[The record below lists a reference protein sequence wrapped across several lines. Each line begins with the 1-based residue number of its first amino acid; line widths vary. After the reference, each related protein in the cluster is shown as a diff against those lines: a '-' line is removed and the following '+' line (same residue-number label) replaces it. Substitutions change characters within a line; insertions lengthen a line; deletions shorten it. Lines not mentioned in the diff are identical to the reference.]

1 MNDAPLLEAR
11 NVSKEFPGVVALD
24 SVSLTLRAGE
34 VLAVLGENGAGKST
48 LMKILAGI
56 QQPTGGSI
64 LLDGQEVRI
73 DSVRRAAQLGIVLI
87 HQELNLS
94 DNLTVEANISLG
106 RESHRFGFLQ
116 NSRLRETA
124 SQALKRV
131 GLNVSPET
139 PLKNLAIG
147 QQQLVEIARSL
158 TVNARILIMD
168 EPTSSLSH
176 HETQTLFEVVREL
189 KSQGIAVVYISHR
202 LSEVR
207 ELADRVV
214 VLRDGKNAGEI
225 PKSDITHDLMVRM
238 MVGRDASGFYSR
250 SAHNPGDTLLEV
262 DQLRTPAHPSRA
274 VSFRLCAG
282 EVVGIAGLVGAGRTE
297 LLESIFGIHPPLS
310 GTISVAGVPLSI
322 RCPSDAVRGRMA
334 LVPEDRKQQGLVLE
348 MSVRQ
353 NASLAS
359 IRRDCRGP
367 GFINSQ
373 IEAAETDR
381 MIRVLNIRTPDAR
394 QIVQL
399 LSGGNQQKVVLAR
412 WLIMNPLILMLDEP
426 TRGIDVGARQ
436 EIYQLLDQLAGQG
449 MAILFASSDMEEVLG
464 ISDRILVMHE
474 GRLSGELTRNEFS
487 EEAVMKLA
495 TGADVRPEVPA
506 RC

>member
-1 MNDAPLLEAR
+1 MNDAPLLEVR
-11 NVSKEFPGVVALD
+11 NVSKEFPGVIALD

-106 RESHRFGFLQ
+106 RESHRFGFLR

-124 SQALKRV
+124 SQALMRV
-131 GLNVSPET
+131 GLNVPPET

-158 TVNARILIMD
+158 TVNARVLIMD

-225 PKSDITHDLMVRM
+225 AKSDITHDLMVRM

-250 SAHNPGDTLLEV
+250 SSQTPGDILLEV
-262 DQLRTPAHPSRA
+262 DKLRTPAHPSRA
-274 VSFRLCAG
+274 VSFRLRAG

-297 LLESIFGIHPPLS
+297 LLESIFGIHPSLS

-322 RCPSDAVRGRMA
+322 QCPADAVRGRMA

-359 IRRDCRGP
+359 IRRDSRGP

-381 MIRVLNIRTPDAR
+381 MIRALNIRTPDAR

-436 EIYQLLDQLAGQG
+436 EIYQLLDQLAAQG

-495 TGADVRPEVPA
+495 TGADIRPEVPA